1 MQLDKLQAV
10 LRQRTSFEAFDLGV
24 AMVRRWRGPVYKAWF
39 PVVLPSY
46 ALIWALLHN
55 HPFWAF
61 LLLWLLIPLWDRVPL
76 FVISRALFGDEQRLR
91 DTLRATP
98 GLLVKHLF
106 YSLLL
111 YRLDPARSFFLPVLQ
126 LEGGDWRNRPRRRSA
141 LLRNMGGPSAWLTVV
156 FLFLHVVMFVG
167 FMIFVILMLPDRP
180 EWSLVYLWERVWDGT
195 APWWFYAWI
204 PVAEFLSLT
213 LIEPLYVASG
223 FALYLNRRTQLEG
236 WDIELTFR
244 RLAERLRSTGHRSEI
259 KAAVSLVALGVAALL
274 SMTLW
279 AGSAFAQPSKLDPAE
294 FKTDPQISQEPN
306 YPYFEPDRP
315 FEPAPPLQPTR
326 PFEPAGPFERAA
338 TLSGNHAPPVDP
350 EAAVAKVL
358 ERPEFGEKVKRW
370 VWQRRNPAE
379 EEDEEPWELP
389 SFLEFIGRFLAAGIE
404 GLLWVLAGIV
414 LVGAVLLIVSR
425 LKALGPTG
433 GGGQR
438 EPLPDPRVGTTDE
451 EGRSKVLPSDVP
463 AAALSAWEAGYHA
476 DALALLYRGSIVIVS
491 ERWTISIEENATEG
505 ECLRTVRKKAPE
517 AVATFFE
524 AITRTWQTVAYAH
537 RIPDD
542 AQVRELCSQWTTH
555 FGATS

>member
-24 AMVRRWRGPVYKAWF
+24 AMVRKWRGPVYKAWF
-39 PVVLPSY
+39 PVVMPAY

-61 LLLWLLIPLWDRVPL
+61 LILWLLIPLWDRVPL
-76 FVISRALFGDEQRLR
+76 FVISRALFGDEQGLR

-98 GLLVKHLF
+98 GLFYKHLF

-126 LEGGDWRNRPRRRSA
+126 LEGGDWRDRPRRRAA

-156 FLFLHVVMFVG
+156 FLFLHLVMFIG

-180 EWSLVYLWERVWDGT
+180 EWSLVYLWEQVWNGT

-223 FALYLNRRTQLEG
+223 FAIYLNRRTQLEG

-244 RLAERLRSTGHRSEI
+244 RLAERLRSAGHRSGV
-259 KAAVSLVALGVAALL
+259 KAAVTLVALGVAVLL
-274 SMTLW
+274 SATLG
-279 AGSAFAQPSKLDPAE
+279 AGSALAQPSKLDPAQFE
-294 FKTDPQISQEPN
+294 LDPQYSQESD
-306 YPYFEPDRP
+306 FPD
-315 FEPAPPLQPTR
+315 FEPAR
-326 PFEPAGPFERAA
+326 PYEPAGPFERA
-338 TLSGNHAPPVDP
+338 TTRSSSHAPQVDP
-350 EAAVAKVL
+350 EAAIAKVL
-358 ERPEFGEKVKRW
+358 ERPEFGSKIKRW
-370 VWQRRNPAE
+370 VWQKRNPE
-379 EEDEEPWELP
+379 EEDDREPWEFP
-389 SFLEFIGRFLAAGIE
+389 SFLEFIGRFLAAGVE

-414 LVGAVLLIVSR
+414 LAGAVLLIVSR
-425 LKALGPTG
+425 LRALSPTG
-433 GGGQR
+433 GDGRKR
-438 EPLPDPRVGTTDE
+438 EPLPDPRFGTNGED
-451 EGRSKVLPSDVP
+451 GRSKVLPPDVP
-463 AAALSAWEAGYHA
+463 AAALAAWETGNHA
-476 DALALLYRGSIVIVS
+476 DALALLYRGSLAAVS
-491 ERWTISIEENATEG
+491 ERWTIPIEENATEG
-505 ECLRTVRKKAPE
+505 ECVRAVHKTAPE
-517 AVATFFE
+517 TVAAFFE

-542 AQVRELCSQWTTH
+542 VQVRELCARWATH
-555 FGATS
+555 FGASS